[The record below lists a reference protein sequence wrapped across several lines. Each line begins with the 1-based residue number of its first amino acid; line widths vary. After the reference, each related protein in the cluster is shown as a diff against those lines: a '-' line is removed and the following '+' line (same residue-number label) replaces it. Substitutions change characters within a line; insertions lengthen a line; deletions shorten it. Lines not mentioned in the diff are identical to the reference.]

1 MEKLTLIN
9 EKLMHDINLIRKNPN
24 QFVEEMKKRFVSV
37 DINEILSLDEKKR
50 SITFH
55 LQELQNKRNNFSK
68 DIAKLKNKKEQVE
81 KIIIQVNQNHNL

>member
-1 MEKLTLIN
+1 
-9 EKLMHDINLIRKNPN
+9 MHDINLIRKNPN

-81 KIIIQVNQNHNL
+81 KIII

>member
-1 MEKLTLIN
+1 MGKLTLIN

-55 LQELQNKRNNFSK
+55 LQELQNKRNLLIITIRHQTNQ
-68 DIAKLKNKKEQVE
+68 KNE
-81 KIIIQVNQNHNL
+81 